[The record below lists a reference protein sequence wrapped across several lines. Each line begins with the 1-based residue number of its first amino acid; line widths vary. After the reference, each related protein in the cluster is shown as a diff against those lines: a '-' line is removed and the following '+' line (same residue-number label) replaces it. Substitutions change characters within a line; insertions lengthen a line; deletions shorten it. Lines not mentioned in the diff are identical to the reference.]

1 MFEINQLQFIFCT
14 TEGFLLEGQKL
25 RVIGTQDEENT
36 IDNFKSWILNAMK
49 DIQQNIKK
57 DYPAILVT
65 FEQMEADLKNIH
77 GELIM

>member
-36 IDNFKSWILNAMK
+36 IDNFSIVF
-49 DIQQNIKK
+49 KK
-57 DYPAILVT
+57 LFQLLLHCYHE
-65 FEQMEADLKNIH
+65 FF
-77 GELIM
+77 

>member
-1 MFEINQLQFIFCT
+1 
-14 TEGFLLEGQKL
+14 
-25 RVIGTQDEENT
+25 
-36 IDNFKSWILNAMK
+36 MK

-77 GELIM
+77 GEFVTEEEK